1 MTLEAATYVSG
12 LNASAPGAADPRNQ
26 GDDHLRLI
34 KAVLQ
39 ASFPNSSAPFYIPT
53 VADPSTSTLVVA
65 TPTDGGKTFPVDCS
79 SGAVQVDLPSDE
91 PFDGFYIK
99 VVKAD
104 FSINAVTISGN
115 GRTINGV
122 SSISLIKGFHTAI
135 LEYSTSL
142 SAWLAY
148 VTQATPSGSFL
159 DSAATSIPGYL
170 LCDGT
175 STIGDGSSGATN
187 TGPQYLTLFQV
198 LWNGFGNA
206 VCPVSSGRGTSA
218 AADFAAH
225 KKLTLPDLRG
235 RARFGKDNM
244 GGSAAGRITT
254 AVSIDGSTLGTSGG
268 SQSVVLTQANLPNVS
283 QSFSGTI
290 SGTAASAGAHSHTL
304 TSDDSKTGSESAGI
318 GGNFYTSSGDS
329 GSRGPASQPTSTYGA
344 HTHSVSGSCSGN
356 VALNGGVTQTAVSI
370 LPPAFIVNT
379 FVAV

>member
-12 LNASAPGAADPRNQ
+12 LNSSAPGASDPRNQ

-53 VADPSTSTLVVA
+53 VADAASTALAVV

-79 SGAVQVDLPSDE
+79 AGAVDVTLPSDE

-99 VVKAD
+99 IVKAD
-104 FSINAVTISGN
+104 FSINAVTILGN

-122 SSISLIKGFHTAI
+122 DSLTLVKGFQAAI

-148 VTQATPSGSFL
+148 ATQAPSTGSFL

-170 LCDGT
+170 LCDGS

-187 TGPQYLTLFQV
+187 TGPQYLGLFQV
-198 LWNGFGNA
+198 LWNNFGNA
-206 VCPVSSGRGTSA
+206 VCPVSSGRGASA

-244 GGSAAGRITT
+244 GGVAAGRITT
-254 AVSIDGSTLGTSGG
+254 AVTMDGSTLGTSGG
-268 SQSVVLTQANLPNVS
+268 SQSVTLVQSDLPNVS

-290 SGTAASAGAHSHTL
+290 SGTAASAGAHTH
-304 TSDDSKTGSESAGI
+304 KVNYRSAGGYNSDASHALLDPGTPNVI
-318 GGNFYTSSGDS
+318 DGGAIVIQSSGDHTHTVSGTCS
-329 GSRGPASQPTSTYGA
+329 GS
-344 HTHSVSGSCSGN
+344 VK
-356 VALNGGVTQTAVSI
+356 LNGDVTQTAVDN